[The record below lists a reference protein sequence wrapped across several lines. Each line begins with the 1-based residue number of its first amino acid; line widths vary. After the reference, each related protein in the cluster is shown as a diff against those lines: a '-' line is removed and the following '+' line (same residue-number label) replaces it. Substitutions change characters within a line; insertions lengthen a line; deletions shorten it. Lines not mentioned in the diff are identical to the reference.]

1 MNIFKLSFKNIFHKP
16 VGTILSIVLLTLAVG
31 IISILIHVNSSI
43 ENQMNNNL
51 KGIDMVV
58 GAKGSPLQLILS
70 SVYHVDSPTGNI
82 SLADAKSIIN
92 NRMVKNSTK
101 LSFGDNFKG
110 FKIVGTEKN
119 FLELYN
125 CKFENGRV
133 WEKSLEAV
141 VGKKAAEI
149 LNLKIGDEFISTHG
163 LGDYGE
169 SHEDSKFKV
178 VGVLD
183 YSGSVADQLIL
194 TSLESVWDIHK
205 EHDHNH
211 DHDEEQDHDHDEE
224 HNHDHDEEHDHDHD
238 EEHDHDHDEE
248 HDHDHDEEHDHDHDE
263 EHDHGDEDEKEIT
276 SILIK
281 FDSPMNIISFPR
293 YINEETNMQAAVP
306 SYEISRL
313 FKIFGIG
320 LETLTYLAYLIM
332 FVSGLSLFLNLLN
345 SLRERKYEMALI
357 RTIGG
362 TKIQTSLMLFYESII
377 LCIIGFFGGIILSR
391 IGILVTSNLLEESLN
406 YSISIPIFLSS
417 QELLLLIF
425 SISIGIFSCIIP
437 AFTVYK
443 MNISKTLTDE

>member
-101 LSFGDNFKG
+101 LSFGDNHKG
-110 FKIVGTEKN
+110 FKIVGTEKS

-125 CKFENGRV
+125 CNIENGRV

-149 LNLKIGDEFISTHG
+149 LELNVGDEFTSTHG

-169 SHEDSKFKV
+169 SHEDSEFKV
-178 VGVLD
+178 VGILE

-194 TSLESVWDIHK
+194 TSIESVWDIHK
-205 EHDHNH
+205 
-211 DHDEEQDHDHDEE
+211 E
-224 HNHDHDEEHDHDHD
+224 HNHDHDEEHDHNHD
-238 EEHDHDHDEE
+238 EEHNHN
-248 HDHDHDEEHDHDHDE
+248 HDE
-263 EHDHGDEDEKEIT
+263 EHDHGDDDEKEIT

-362 TKIQTSLMLFYESII
+362 TKIQTSLMLFYESVI

-406 YSISIPIFLSS
+406 YSISMPIFLSS
-417 QELLLLIF
+417 QELILLIF
-425 SISIGIFSCIIP
+425 SISIGIISCIIP
-437 AFTVYK
+437 AFNVYK
-443 MNISKTLTDE
+443 MNISKTLSDE

>member
-16 VGTILSIVLLTLAVG
+16 VGTVLSIVLLTLAVG
-31 IISILIHVNSSI
+31 IISILIHVNASI

-82 SLADAKSIIN
+82 SLADAHSITR

-101 LSFGDNFKG
+101 LSFGDNYKG

-119 FLELYN
+119 FLELYK
-125 CKFENGRV
+125 CDIEDGRI
-133 WEKSLEAV
+133 WKKSLEAV
-141 VGKKAAEI
+141 VGNKVAEI
-149 LNLKIGDEFISTHG
+149 LELKIGDEFTSSHG

-169 SHEDSKFKV
+169 SHEDSVFKV
-178 VGVLD
+178 VGILKT
-183 YSGSVADQLIL
+183 SNSVADQLIL
-194 TSLESVWDIHK
+194 TSLESVWDIHD
-205 EHDHNH
+205 DHVH
-211 DHDEEQDHDHDEE
+211 VHEEEPDQDHE
-224 HNHDHDEEHDHDHD
+224 EEHDHDHD
-238 EEHDHDHDEE
+238 EEHEHDE
-248 HDHDHDEEHDHDHDE
+248 DS
-263 EHDHGDEDEKEIT
+263 KEIT
-276 SILIK
+276 SILVK

-320 LETLTYLAYLIM
+320 FETLTYLAYLIM

-345 SLRERKYEMALI
+345 SLKERKYEMALI

-362 TKIQTSLMLFYESII
+362 TKVQTSLMLFYESII
-377 LCIIGFFGGIILSR
+377 LCIIGFIGGIILSR
-391 IGILVTSNLLEESLN
+391 VGILVISNLLEESLN
-406 YSISIPIFLSS
+406 YSISIPILLSN
-417 QELLLLIF
+417 QEILLLIF
-425 SISIGIFSCIIP
+425 SISIGILACVIP
-437 AFTVYK
+437 AVNVYN
-443 MNISKTLTDE
+443 MNISKTLSDE

>member
-101 LSFGDNFKG
+101 LSFGDNHKG
-110 FKIVGTEKN
+110 FKIVGTEKS

-125 CKFENGRV
+125 CNIENGRV

-149 LNLKIGDEFISTHG
+149 LELNVGDEFTSTHG

-169 SHEDSKFKV
+169 SHEDSEFKV
-178 VGVLD
+178 VGILE

-194 TSLESVWDIHK
+194 TSIESVWDIHK
-205 EHDHNH
+205 EHN
-211 DHDEEQDHDHDEE
+211 HDHDEE

-238 EEHDHDHDEE
+238 EEHNHDHDK
-248 HDHDHDEEHDHDHDE
+248 
-263 EHDHGDEDEKEIT
+263 EHDHGDDDEKEIT

-362 TKIQTSLMLFYESII
+362 TKIQTSLMLFYESVI

-406 YSISIPIFLSS
+406 YSISMPIFLSS
-417 QELLLLIF
+417 QELILLIF
-425 SISIGIFSCIIP
+425 SISIGIISCIIP
-437 AFTVYK
+437 AFNVYK

>member
-43 ENQMNNNL
+43 KNQMNNNL

-82 SLADAKSIIN
+82 SLTDAKSITN

-110 FKIVGTEKN
+110 FKIVGTEKS

-178 VGVLD
+178 VGILD

-194 TSLESVWDIHK
+194 TSLKSVWDIHK

-211 DHDEEQDHDHDEE
+211 GEEHDHDHDEEHDHDHDEE

-248 HDHDHDEEHDHDHDE
+248 HDH
-263 EHDHGDEDEKEIT
+263 GDEDDKEIT

-406 YSISIPIFLSS
+406 YSISMPIFLSS
-417 QELLLLIF
+417 QELILLIF
-425 SISIGIFSCIIP
+425 SISIGIISCIIP
-437 AFTVYK
+437 AFNVYK

>member
-82 SLADAKSIIN
+82 SLTDAKSITN

-110 FKIVGTEKN
+110 FKIVGTEKS

-194 TSLESVWDIHK
+194 TSLKSVWDIHK
-205 EHDHNH
+205 EHD
-211 DHDEEQDHDHDEE
+211 
-224 HNHDHDEEHDHDHD
+224 HDHDEEHDHDHD
-238 EEHDHDHDEE
+238 EEHHHDHDEE

-263 EHDHGDEDEKEIT
+263 EHDHGDEDDKEIT

-362 TKIQTSLMLFYESII
+362 TKSQTSLMLFYESII

-417 QELLLLIF
+417 QELILLIF
-425 SISIGIFSCIIP
+425 SISIGIISCIIP
-437 AFTVYK
+437 AFNVYK

>member
-16 VGTILSIVLLTLAVG
+16 VGTVLSILLLTLAVG
-31 IISILIHVNSSI
+31 IISILIHVNNSI

-82 SLADAKSIIN
+82 SLADANSITR

-101 LSFGDNFKG
+101 LSFGDNYKG

-119 FLELYN
+119 FLELYK
-125 CKFENGRV
+125 CDVEDGKI
-133 WEKSLEAV
+133 WKKSLEAV
-141 VGKKAAEI
+141 VGNKVAEI
-149 LNLKIGDEFISTHG
+149 LELKIGDEFTSSHG

-169 SHEDSKFKV
+169 SHEDSVFKV
-178 VGVLD
+178 VGILET
-183 YSGSVADQLIL
+183 SNSVADQLIL

-205 EHDHNH
+205 EHDH
-211 DHDEEQDHDHDEE
+211 
-224 HNHDHDEEHDHDHD
+224 DHDEEHDHEHD
-238 EEHDHDHDEE
+238 EEHDHEHDEE
-248 HDHDHDEEHDHDHDE
+248 HEH
-263 EHDHGDEDEKEIT
+263 GEDSKEIT
-276 SILIK
+276 SILVK

-320 LETLTYLAYLIM
+320 FETLTYLAYLIM

-345 SLRERKYEMALI
+345 SLKERKYEMALI

-362 TKIQTSLMLFYESII
+362 TKVQTSLMLFYESII
-377 LCIIGFFGGIILSR
+377 LCIIGFIGGIILSR
-391 IGILVTSNLLEESLN
+391 VGILVISNLLEESLN
-406 YSISIPIFLSS
+406 YSISIPVLLSN
-417 QELLLLIF
+417 QEILLLIF
-425 SISIGIFSCIIP
+425 SISIGILACVIP
-437 AFTVYK
+437 AVNVYN
-443 MNISKTLTDE
+443 MNISKTLSDE

>member
-101 LSFGDNFKG
+101 LSFGDNHKG
-110 FKIVGTEKN
+110 FKIVGTEKS

-125 CKFENGRV
+125 CNIENGRV

-149 LNLKIGDEFISTHG
+149 LELNVGDEFTSTHG

-169 SHEDSKFKV
+169 SHEDSEFKV
-178 VGVLD
+178 VGILE

-194 TSLESVWDIHK
+194 TSIESVWDIHK
-205 EHDHNH
+205 EHN
-211 DHDEEQDHDHDEE
+211 HDHDEE

-238 EEHDHDHDEE
+238 EEHDH
-248 HDHDHDEEHDHDHDE
+248 
-263 EHDHGDEDEKEIT
+263 GDDDEKEIT

-362 TKIQTSLMLFYESII
+362 TKIQTSLMLFYESVI

-406 YSISIPIFLSS
+406 YSISMPIFLSS
-417 QELLLLIF
+417 QELILLIF
-425 SISIGIFSCIIP
+425 SISIGIISCIIP
-437 AFTVYK
+437 AFNVYK

>member
-16 VGTILSIVLLTLAVG
+16 VGTVLSIVLLTLAVG
-31 IISILIHVNSSI
+31 IISILIHVNASI

-82 SLADAKSIIN
+82 SLADANSITR

-101 LSFGDNFKG
+101 LSFGDNYKG
-110 FKIVGTEKN
+110 FKIVGTEKK
-119 FLELYN
+119 FLELYK
-125 CKFENGRV
+125 CDVEDGRI
-133 WEKSLEAV
+133 WKKSLEAV
-141 VGKKAAEI
+141 VGNKVAEI
-149 LNLKIGDEFISTHG
+149 LELKIGDEFTSSHG

-169 SHEDSKFKV
+169 SHEDSVFKV
-178 VGVLD
+178 VGILKT
-183 YSGSVADQLIL
+183 SNSVADQLIL

-205 EHDHNH
+205 EHDH
-211 DHDEEQDHDHDEE
+211 
-224 HNHDHDEEHDHDHD
+224 DHDEEHDHDHD
-238 EEHDHDHDEE
+238 EEHE
-248 HDHDHDEEHDHDHDE
+248 H
-263 EHDHGDEDEKEIT
+263 GEDSKEIT
-276 SILIK
+276 SILVK

-320 LETLTYLAYLIM
+320 FETLTYLAYLIM

-345 SLRERKYEMALI
+345 SLKERKYEMALI

-362 TKIQTSLMLFYESII
+362 TKVQTSLMLFYESII
-377 LCIIGFFGGIILSR
+377 LCIIGFIGGIILSR
-391 IGILVTSNLLEESLN
+391 VGILVISNLLEESLN
-406 YSISIPIFLSS
+406 YSISIPVLLSN
-417 QELLLLIF
+417 QEILLLIF
-425 SISIGIFSCIIP
+425 SISIGILACVIP
-437 AFTVYK
+437 AVNVYN
-443 MNISKTLTDE
+443 MNISKTLSDE

>member
-82 SLADAKSIIN
+82 SLADARSITE

-101 LSFGDNFKG
+101 LSFGDNYKG
-110 FKIVGTEKN
+110 FKIVGTEES

-125 CKFENGRV
+125 CKFENGKV
-133 WEKSLEAV
+133 WKESLEAV
-141 VGKKAAEI
+141 VGKKASEI
-149 LNLKIGDEFISTHG
+149 LDLKIGDEFTSTHG

-169 SHEDSKFKV
+169 SHEDSVFKV
-178 VGVLD
+178 VGILEH
-183 YSGSVADQLIL
+183 SGSVADQLIL

-205 EHDHNH
+205 EHDHEH
-211 DHDEEQDHDHDEE
+211 DDQHDHDHD
-224 HNHDHDEEHDHDHD
+224 EHDHDHD
-238 EEHDHDHDEE
+238 EHYHDDEHNHDHDDEHN
-248 HDHDHDEEHDHDHDE
+248 HDHD
-263 EHDHGDEDEKEIT
+263 DEKEIT

-320 LETLTYLAYLIM
+320 FETLTYLAYLIM

-362 TKIQTSLMLFYESII
+362 TKVQTSLMLFYESII
-377 LCIIGFFGGIILSR
+377 LCVIGFFGGIILSR

-417 QELLLLIF
+417 QELILLIF
-425 SISIGIFSCIIP
+425 SISIGVFSCIIP
-437 AFTVYK
+437 AFSVYK

>member
-16 VGTILSIVLLTLAVG
+16 VGTVLSIVLLTLAVG
-31 IISILIHVNSSI
+31 IISILIHVNASI

-82 SLADAKSIIN
+82 SLADANSITR

-101 LSFGDNFKG
+101 LSFGDNYKG

-119 FLELYN
+119 FLELYK
-125 CKFENGRV
+125 CDVEDGRI
-133 WEKSLEAV
+133 WKKSLEAV
-141 VGKKAAEI
+141 VGNKVAEI
-149 LNLKIGDEFISTHG
+149 LELKIGDEFTSSHG

-169 SHEDSKFKV
+169 SHEDSVFKV
-178 VGVLD
+178 VGILET
-183 YSGSVADQLIL
+183 SNSVADQLIL

-205 EHDHNH
+205 E
-211 DHDEEQDHDHDEE
+211 
-224 HNHDHDEEHDHDHD
+224 HDHDEEHDHDHD

-248 HDHDHDEEHDHDHDE
+248 HDHDHDEEHDYDHDE
-263 EHDHGDEDEKEIT
+263 EHDHDHDEDSKEIT
-276 SILIK
+276 SILVK

-320 LETLTYLAYLIM
+320 FETLTYLAYLIM

-345 SLRERKYEMALI
+345 SLKERKYEMALI

-362 TKIQTSLMLFYESII
+362 TKVQTSLMLFYESII
-377 LCIIGFFGGIILSR
+377 LCIIGFVGGIILSR

-406 YSISIPIFLSS
+406 YSISIPILLSN
-417 QELLLLIF
+417 QEILLLIF
-425 SISIGIFSCIIP
+425 SISIGILACVIP
-437 AFTVYK
+437 AVNVYN
-443 MNISKTLTDE
+443 MNISKTLSDE

>member
-16 VGTILSIVLLTLAVG
+16 VGTVLSIVLLTLAVG
-31 IISILIHVNSSI
+31 IISILIHVNASI
-43 ENQMNNNL
+43 ENQMSNNL

-82 SLADAKSIIN
+82 SLADANSITK

-101 LSFGDNFKG
+101 LSFGDNYKG
-110 FKIVGTEKN
+110 FKILGTEKN
-119 FLELYN
+119 FLELYKCN
-125 CKFENGRV
+125 LEYGRI
-133 WEKSLEAV
+133 WKKSLDAV
-141 VGKKAAEI
+141 LGNKVAEI
-149 LNLKIGDEFISTHG
+149 LKLKIGDEFTSSHG

-169 SHEDSKFKV
+169 SHEDSVFKV
-178 VGVLD
+178 VGILET
-183 YSGSVADQLIL
+183 SNSVADQLIL

-205 EHDHNH
+205 
-211 DHDEEQDHDHDEE
+211 
-224 HNHDHDEEHDHDHD
+224 EHDHDHD

-248 HDHDHDEEHDHDHDE
+248 HDHDHDEDS
-263 EHDHGDEDEKEIT
+263 KEIT
-276 SILIK
+276 SILVK

-320 LETLTYLAYLIM
+320 FETLTYLAYLIM

-345 SLRERKYEMALI
+345 SLKERKYEMALI

-362 TKIQTSLMLFYESII
+362 TKVQTSLMLFYESII
-377 LCIIGFFGGIILSR
+377 LCIIGFIGGIILSR

-406 YSISIPIFLSS
+406 YSISIPVLLSNQEIF
-417 QELLLLIF
+417 LLIF
-425 SISIGIFSCIIP
+425 SISIGIFACIIP
-437 AFTVYK
+437 AVNVYN
-443 MNISKTLTDE
+443 MNISKTLSSE

>member
-1 MNIFKLSFKNIFHKP
+1 MNIFILSFKNIFHKP
-16 VGTILSIVLLTLAVG
+16 VGTVLSILLLTLAVG
-31 IISILIHVNSSI
+31 IISILIHVNNSI

-82 SLADAKSIIN
+82 SLADANSITR

-101 LSFGDNFKG
+101 LSFGDNYKG

-119 FLELYN
+119 FLELYK
-125 CKFENGRV
+125 CDVEDGRI
-133 WEKSLEAV
+133 WKKSLEAV
-141 VGKKAAEI
+141 VGNKVAEI
-149 LNLKIGDEFISTHG
+149 LELKIGDEFTSSHG

-169 SHEDSKFKV
+169 SHEDSVFKV
-178 VGVLD
+178 VGILET
-183 YSGSVADQLIL
+183 SNSVADQLIL

-205 EHDHNH
+205 EHDH
-211 DHDEEQDHDHDEE
+211 E
-224 HNHDHDEEHDHDHD
+224 HDEEHDHEHD
-238 EEHDHDHDEE
+238 EEHE
-248 HDHDHDEEHDHDHDE
+248 H
-263 EHDHGDEDEKEIT
+263 GEDSKEIT
-276 SILIK
+276 SILVK

-320 LETLTYLAYLIM
+320 FETLTYLAYLIM

-345 SLRERKYEMALI
+345 SLKERKYEMALI

-377 LCIIGFFGGIILSR
+377 LCIIGFIGGIILSR
-391 IGILVTSNLLEESLN
+391 VGILVISNLLEESLN
-406 YSISIPIFLSS
+406 YSISIPVLLSN
-417 QELLLLIF
+417 QEILLLIF
-425 SISIGIFSCIIP
+425 SISIGILACVIP
-437 AFTVYK
+437 AVNVYN
-443 MNISKTLTDE
+443 MNISKTLSDE

>member
-16 VGTILSIVLLTLAVG
+16 VGTVLSIVLLTLAVG
-31 IISILIHVNSSI
+31 IISILIHVNASI

-82 SLADAKSIIN
+82 SLADANSITR

-101 LSFGDNFKG
+101 LSFGDNYNG

-119 FLELYN
+119 FLELYK
-125 CKFENGRV
+125 CDVQDGRI
-133 WEKSLEAV
+133 WKKSLEAV
-141 VGKKAAEI
+141 VGNKVAEI
-149 LNLKIGDEFISTHG
+149 LGLKIGDEFISSHG

-169 SHEDSKFKV
+169 SHEDSVFKV
-178 VGVLD
+178 VGILET
-183 YSGSVADQLIL
+183 SNSVADQLIL

-205 EHDHNH
+205 EHDH
-211 DHDEEQDHDHDEE
+211 DHDEE
-224 HNHDHDEEHDHDHD
+224 HDYDHDEEHDHDHD
-238 EEHDHDHDEE
+238 EDS
-248 HDHDHDEEHDHDHDE
+248 
-263 EHDHGDEDEKEIT
+263 KEIT
-276 SILIK
+276 SILVK
-281 FDSPMNIISFPR
+281 FDRPMNIISFPR

-320 LETLTYLAYLIM
+320 FETLTYLAYLIM

-345 SLRERKYEMALI
+345 SLKERKYEMALI

-362 TKIQTSLMLFYESII
+362 TKVQTSLMLFYESII
-377 LCIIGFFGGIILSR
+377 LCIIGFVGGIILSR

-406 YSISIPIFLSS
+406 YSISIPILLSN
-417 QELLLLIF
+417 QEILLLIF
-425 SISIGIFSCIIP
+425 SISIGILACVIP
-437 AFTVYK
+437 AVNVYN
-443 MNISKTLTDE
+443 MNISKTLSDE

>member
-16 VGTILSIVLLTLAVG
+16 VGTVLSIVLLTLAVG
-31 IISILIHVNSSI
+31 IISILIHVNASI

-82 SLADAKSIIN
+82 SLADANSITR

-101 LSFGDNFKG
+101 LSFGDNYKG

-119 FLELYN
+119 FLELYK
-125 CKFENGRV
+125 CDVQDGRI
-133 WEKSLEAV
+133 WKKSLEAV
-141 VGKKAAEI
+141 VGNKVAEI
-149 LNLKIGDEFISTHG
+149 LELKIGDEFISSHG

-169 SHEDSKFKV
+169 SHEDSVFKV
-178 VGVLD
+178 VGILET
-183 YSGSVADQLIL
+183 SNSVADQLIL

-205 EHDHNH
+205 EHDH
-211 DHDEEQDHDHDEE
+211 
-224 HNHDHDEEHDHDHD
+224 DHDEEHDHDHD
-238 EEHDHDHDEE
+238 EEHDHD
-248 HDHDHDEEHDHDHDE
+248 
-263 EHDHGDEDEKEIT
+263 EDSKEIT
-276 SILIK
+276 SILVK

-320 LETLTYLAYLIM
+320 FETLTYLAYLIM

-345 SLRERKYEMALI
+345 SLKERKYEMALI

-362 TKIQTSLMLFYESII
+362 TKVQTSLML
-377 LCIIGFFGGIILSR
+377 
-391 IGILVTSNLLEESLN
+391 SL
-406 YSISIPIFLSS
+406 IHI
-417 QELLLLIF
+417 
-425 SISIGIFSCIIP
+425 
-437 AFTVYK
+437 
-443 MNISKTLTDE
+443 

>member
-31 IISILIHVNSSI
+31 IISILIHVNASI

-82 SLADAKSIIN
+82 SLADANSITR

-101 LSFGDNFKG
+101 LSFGDNYKG

-119 FLELYN
+119 FLELYK
-125 CKFENGRV
+125 CDVEDGRI
-133 WEKSLEAV
+133 WKKSLEAV
-141 VGKKAAEI
+141 VGNKVAEI
-149 LNLKIGDEFISTHG
+149 LELKIGDEFTSSHG

-169 SHEDSKFKV
+169 SHEDSVFKV
-178 VGVLD
+178 VGILET
-183 YSGSVADQLIL
+183 SNSVADQLIL

-205 EHDHNH
+205 EHNH
-211 DHDEEQDHDHDEE
+211 DHDEEY
-224 HNHDHDEEHDHDHD
+224 
-238 EEHDHDHDEE
+238 
-248 HDHDHDEEHDHDHDE
+248 DHDHDE
-263 EHDHGDEDEKEIT
+263 EHDHGEDSNEIT
-276 SILIK
+276 SILVK

-320 LETLTYLAYLIM
+320 FETLTYLAYLIM

-345 SLRERKYEMALI
+345 SLKERKYEMALI

-362 TKIQTSLMLFYESII
+362 TKVQTSLMLFYESII
-377 LCIIGFFGGIILSR
+377 LCIIGFIGGIILSR
-391 IGILVTSNLLEESLN
+391 AGILVISNLLEESLN
-406 YSISIPIFLSS
+406 YSISIPVLLSN
-417 QELLLLIF
+417 QEILLLIF
-425 SISIGIFSCIIP
+425 SISIGILACVIP
-437 AFTVYK
+437 AVNVYN
-443 MNISKTLTDE
+443 MNISKTLSDE

>member
-1 MNIFKLSFKNIFHKP
+1 MNIFRLSFKNIFHKP
-16 VGTILSIVLLTLAVG
+16 VGTVLSIVLLTLAVG
-31 IISILIHVNSSI
+31 IISILIHVNASI

-82 SLADAKSIIN
+82 SLADANSITK
-92 NRMVKNSTK
+92 NRMVKNSIK

-125 CKFENGRV
+125 CDVQDGRI
-133 WEKSLEAV
+133 WKKSLEAV
-141 VGKKAAEI
+141 VGNKVAEI
-149 LNLKIGDEFISTHG
+149 LELKIGDEFISSHG

-169 SHEDSKFKV
+169 SHEDSVFKV
-178 VGVLD
+178 VGILET
-183 YSGSVADQLIL
+183 SNSVADQLIL
-194 TSLESVWDIHK
+194 TSLESVWDMHK
-205 EHDHNH
+205 EHV
-211 DHDEEQDHDHDEE
+211 
-224 HNHDHDEEHDHDHD
+224 HDHDEEHDHDHD
-238 EEHDHDHDEE
+238 EDS
-248 HDHDHDEEHDHDHDE
+248 
-263 EHDHGDEDEKEIT
+263 KEIT
-276 SILIK
+276 SILVK

-320 LETLTYLAYLIM
+320 FETLTYLAYLIM

-345 SLRERKYEMALI
+345 SLKERKYEMALI

-362 TKIQTSLMLFYESII
+362 TKVQTSLMLFYESII
-377 LCIIGFFGGIILSR
+377 LCIIGFIGGIILSR

-406 YSISIPIFLSS
+406 YSISIPLLLSNQEIF
-417 QELLLLIF
+417 LLIF
-425 SISIGIFSCIIP
+425 SISIGIFACIIP
-437 AFTVYK
+437 AVNVYN
-443 MNISKTLTDE
+443 MNISKTLSSE

>member
-16 VGTILSIVLLTLAVG
+16 VGTVLSILLLTLAVG
-31 IISILIHVNSSI
+31 IISILIHVNNSI

-82 SLADAKSIIN
+82 SLADANSITR

-101 LSFGDNFKG
+101 LSFGDNYKG

-119 FLELYN
+119 FLELYK
-125 CKFENGRV
+125 CDVEDGRI
-133 WEKSLEAV
+133 WKKSLEAV
-141 VGKKAAEI
+141 VGNKVAEI
-149 LNLKIGDEFISTHG
+149 LELKIGDEFTSSHG

-169 SHEDSKFKV
+169 SHEDSVFKV
-178 VGVLD
+178 VGILET
-183 YSGSVADQLIL
+183 SNSVADQLIL

-205 EHDHNH
+205 EHD
-211 DHDEEQDHDHDEE
+211 
-224 HNHDHDEEHDHDHD
+224 HDHDEEHDHDHD

-263 EHDHGDEDEKEIT
+263 EHYNDEDSKEIT

-320 LETLTYLAYLIM
+320 FETLTYLAYLIM

-345 SLRERKYEMALI
+345 SLKERKYEMALI

-377 LCIIGFFGGIILSR
+377 LCIIGFIGGIILSR
-391 IGILVTSNLLEESLN
+391 VGILVISNLLEESLN
-406 YSISIPIFLSS
+406 YSISIPVLLSN
-417 QELLLLIF
+417 QEILLLIF
-425 SISIGIFSCIIP
+425 SISIGILACVIP
-437 AFTVYK
+437 AVNVYN
-443 MNISKTLTDE
+443 MNISKTLSDE

>member
-16 VGTILSIVLLTLAVG
+16 VGTVLSIVLLTLAVG
-31 IISILIHVNSSI
+31 IISILIHVNASI

-82 SLADAKSIIN
+82 SLADANSITR

-101 LSFGDNFKG
+101 LSFGDNYKG

-119 FLELYN
+119 FLELYK
-125 CKFENGRV
+125 CDVEDGRI
-133 WEKSLEAV
+133 WKKSLEAV
-141 VGKKAAEI
+141 VGNKVAEI
-149 LNLKIGDEFISTHG
+149 LELKIGDEFTSSHG

-169 SHEDSKFKV
+169 SHEDSVFKV
-178 VGVLD
+178 VGILKT
-183 YSGSVADQLIL
+183 SNSVADQLIL

-205 EHDHNH
+205 EHDH
-211 DHDEEQDHDHDEE
+211 E
-224 HNHDHDEEHDHDHD
+224 HDEEHDHEHD
-238 EEHDHDHDEE
+238 EEHE
-248 HDHDHDEEHDHDHDE
+248 H
-263 EHDHGDEDEKEIT
+263 GEDSKEIT
-276 SILIK
+276 SILVK

-320 LETLTYLAYLIM
+320 FETLTYLAYLIM

-345 SLRERKYEMALI
+345 SLKERKYEMALI

-377 LCIIGFFGGIILSR
+377 LCIIGFIGGIILSR
-391 IGILVTSNLLEESLN
+391 VGILVISNLLEESLN
-406 YSISIPIFLSS
+406 YSISIPVLLSN
-417 QELLLLIF
+417 QEILLLIF
-425 SISIGIFSCIIP
+425 SISIGILACVIP
-437 AFTVYK
+437 AVNVYN
-443 MNISKTLTDE
+443 MNISKTLSDE

>member
-31 IISILIHVNSSI
+31 IISILIHVNASI

-82 SLADAKSIIN
+82 SLADANSITR

-101 LSFGDNFKG
+101 LSFGDNYNG

-119 FLELYN
+119 FLELYK
-125 CKFENGRV
+125 CDVEDGRI
-133 WEKSLEAV
+133 WKKSLEAV
-141 VGKKAAEI
+141 VGNKVAEI
-149 LNLKIGDEFISTHG
+149 LELKIGDEFTSSHG

-169 SHEDSKFKV
+169 SHEDSVFKV
-178 VGVLD
+178 VGILET
-183 YSGSVADQLIL
+183 SNSVADQLIL

-205 EHDHNH
+205 EHDH
-211 DHDEEQDHDHDEE
+211 
-224 HNHDHDEEHDHDHD
+224 DEEHDHDHD
-238 EEHDHDHDEE
+238 EEHDYDHDEE
-248 HDHDHDEEHDHDHDE
+248 HDHDHDEDS
-263 EHDHGDEDEKEIT
+263 KEIT
-276 SILIK
+276 SILVK

-320 LETLTYLAYLIM
+320 FETLTYLAYLIM

-345 SLRERKYEMALI
+345 SLKERKYEMALI

-362 TKIQTSLMLFYESII
+362 TKVQTSLMLFYESII
-377 LCIIGFFGGIILSR
+377 LCIIGFVGGIILSR

-406 YSISIPIFLSS
+406 YSISIPILLSN
-417 QELLLLIF
+417 QEILLLIF
-425 SISIGIFSCIIP
+425 SISIGILACVIP
-437 AFTVYK
+437 AVNVYN
-443 MNISKTLTDE
+443 MNISKTLSDE

>member
-82 SLADAKSIIN
+82 SLADAISITD

-101 LSFGDNFKG
+101 LSFGDNYKG
-110 FKIVGTEKN
+110 FKIVGTEES

-125 CKFENGRV
+125 CKFENGKV
-133 WEKSLEAV
+133 WKESLEAV
-141 VGKKAAEI
+141 VGKKASEI
-149 LNLKIGDEFISTHG
+149 LDLKIGDEFTSTHG

-169 SHEDSKFKV
+169 SHEDSVFKV
-178 VGVLD
+178 VGILEH
-183 YSGSVADQLIL
+183 SGSVADQLIL

-205 EHDHNH
+205 EHDHEHDDEH
-211 DHDEEQDHDHDEE
+211 DHEHDD
-224 HNHDHDEEHDHDHD
+224 EHDHDHD
-238 EEHDHDHDEE
+238 EHDHDHDEHDHE
-248 HDHDHDEEHDHDHDE
+248 HD
-263 EHDHGDEDEKEIT
+263 DEKEIT

-281 FDSPMNIISFPR
+281 FDNPMNIISFPR
-293 YINEETNMQAAVP
+293 YINEETDMQAAVP

-320 LETLTYLAYLIM
+320 FETLTYLAYLIM

-362 TKIQTSLMLFYESII
+362 TKVQTSLMLFYESII
-377 LCIIGFFGGIILSR
+377 LCVIGFFGGIILSR

-417 QELLLLIF
+417 QELILLIF
-425 SISIGIFSCIIP
+425 SISIGVFSCIIP
-437 AFTVYK
+437 AFSVYK

>member
-1 MNIFKLSFKNIFHKP
+1 MNIFILSFKNIFHKP
-16 VGTILSIVLLTLAVG
+16 VGTVLSILLLTLAVG
-31 IISILIHVNSSI
+31 IISILIHVNNSI

-82 SLADAKSIIN
+82 SLADANSITR

-101 LSFGDNFKG
+101 LSFGDNYKG

-119 FLELYN
+119 FLELYK
-125 CKFENGRV
+125 CDVEDGRI
-133 WEKSLEAV
+133 WKKSLEAV
-141 VGKKAAEI
+141 VGNKVAEI
-149 LNLKIGDEFISTHG
+149 LELKIGDEFTSSHG

-169 SHEDSKFKV
+169 SHEDSVFKV
-178 VGVLD
+178 VGILET
-183 YSGSVADQLIL
+183 SNSVADQLIL

-205 EHDHNH
+205 EHDH
-211 DHDEEQDHDHDEE
+211 
-224 HNHDHDEEHDHDHD
+224 DHDEEHDHDHD
-238 EEHDHDHDEE
+238 EEHDHEHDEEYDHEHDEE
-248 HDHDHDEEHDHDHDE
+248 HDHEHDEEHDHEHDE
-263 EHDHGDEDEKEIT
+263 EHEHGEDSKEIT
-276 SILIK
+276 SILVK

-320 LETLTYLAYLIM
+320 FETLTYLAYLIM

-345 SLRERKYEMALI
+345 SLKERKYEMALI

-377 LCIIGFFGGIILSR
+377 LCIIGFIGGIILSR
-391 IGILVTSNLLEESLN
+391 VGILVISNLLEESLN
-406 YSISIPIFLSS
+406 YSISIPVLLSNQEIF
-417 QELLLLIF
+417 LLIF
-425 SISIGIFSCIIP
+425 SISIGILACVIP
-437 AFTVYK
+437 AVNVYN
-443 MNISKTLTDE
+443 MNISKTLSDE

>member
-16 VGTILSIVLLTLAVG
+16 VGTVLSIVLLTLAVG
-31 IISILIHVNSSI
+31 IISILIHVNASI

-82 SLADAKSIIN
+82 SLADANSITR

-101 LSFGDNFKG
+101 LSFGDNYKG

-119 FLELYN
+119 FLELYK
-125 CKFENGRV
+125 CDVEDGRI
-133 WEKSLEAV
+133 WKKSLEAV
-141 VGKKAAEI
+141 VGNKVAEI
-149 LNLKIGDEFISTHG
+149 LELKIGDEFTSSHG

-169 SHEDSKFKV
+169 SHEDSVFKV
-178 VGVLD
+178 VGILKT
-183 YSGSVADQLIL
+183 SNSVADQLIL

-205 EHDHNH
+205 EH
-211 DHDEEQDHDHDEE
+211 
-224 HNHDHDEEHDHDHD
+224 NHDHDEEHDHDHD
-238 EEHDHDHDEE
+238 EENE
-248 HDHDHDEEHDHDHDE
+248 H
-263 EHDHGDEDEKEIT
+263 GEDSKEIT
-276 SILIK
+276 SILVK

-320 LETLTYLAYLIM
+320 VETLTYLAYLIM

-345 SLRERKYEMALI
+345 SLKERKYEMALI

-362 TKIQTSLMLFYESII
+362 TKVQTSLMLFYESII
-377 LCIIGFFGGIILSR
+377 LCIIGFIGGIILSR
-391 IGILVTSNLLEESLN
+391 VGILVISNLLEESLN
-406 YSISIPIFLSS
+406 YSISIPILLSN
-417 QELLLLIF
+417 QEILLLIF
-425 SISIGIFSCIIP
+425 SISIGILACVIP
-437 AFTVYK
+437 AVNVYN
-443 MNISKTLTDE
+443 MNISKTLSDE

>member
-16 VGTILSIVLLTLAVG
+16 VGTVLSIVLLTLAVG
-31 IISILIHVNSSI
+31 IISILIHVNASI

-82 SLADAKSIIN
+82 SLADAHSITR

-101 LSFGDNFKG
+101 LSFGDNYKG

-119 FLELYN
+119 FLELYK
-125 CKFENGRV
+125 CDIEDGRI
-133 WEKSLEAV
+133 WKKSLEAV
-141 VGKKAAEI
+141 VGNKVAEI
-149 LNLKIGDEFISTHG
+149 LELKIGDEFTSSHG

-169 SHEDSKFKV
+169 SHEDSVFKV
-178 VGVLD
+178 VGILKT
-183 YSGSVADQLIL
+183 SNSVADQLIL

-205 EHDHNH
+205 
-211 DHDEEQDHDHDEE
+211 E

-248 HDHDHDEEHDHDHDE
+248 HEH
-263 EHDHGDEDEKEIT
+263 GEDSKEIT
-276 SILIK
+276 SILVK

-320 LETLTYLAYLIM
+320 FETLTYLAYLIM

-345 SLRERKYEMALI
+345 SLKERKYEMALI

-362 TKIQTSLMLFYESII
+362 TKVQTSLMLFYESII
-377 LCIIGFFGGIILSR
+377 LCIIGFIGGIILSR
-391 IGILVTSNLLEESLN
+391 VGILVISNLLEESLN
-406 YSISIPIFLSS
+406 YSISIPVLLSN
-417 QELLLLIF
+417 QEILLLIF
-425 SISIGIFSCIIP
+425 SISIGIFACVLP
-437 AFTVYK
+437 AVNVYN
-443 MNISKTLTDE
+443 MNISKTLSDE

>member
-31 IISILIHVNSSI
+31 IISILIHVNASI

-82 SLADAKSIIN
+82 SLADANSITR

-101 LSFGDNFKG
+101 LSFGDNYKG

-119 FLELYN
+119 FLELYK
-125 CKFENGRV
+125 CDVEDGRI
-133 WEKSLEAV
+133 WKKSLEAV
-141 VGKKAAEI
+141 VGNKVAEI
-149 LNLKIGDEFISTHG
+149 LELKIGDEFTSSHG
-163 LGDYGE
+163 MGDYGE
-169 SHEDSKFKV
+169 SHEDSVFKV
-178 VGVLD
+178 VGILET
-183 YSGSVADQLIL
+183 SNSVADQLIL

-205 EHDHNH
+205 E
-211 DHDEEQDHDHDEE
+211 
-224 HNHDHDEEHDHDHD
+224 HDHDEEHDHDHD

-263 EHDHGDEDEKEIT
+263 DSKEIT
-276 SILIK
+276 SILVK
-281 FDSPMNIISFPR
+281 FDRPMNIISFPR

-320 LETLTYLAYLIM
+320 FETLTYLAYLIM

-345 SLRERKYEMALI
+345 SLKERKYEMALI
-357 RTIGG
+357 RAIGG
-362 TKIQTSLMLFYESII
+362 TKVQTSLMLFYESII
-377 LCIIGFFGGIILSR
+377 LCIIGFVGGIILSR

-406 YSISIPIFLSS
+406 YSISIPILLSN
-417 QELLLLIF
+417 QEILLLIF
-425 SISIGIFSCIIP
+425 SISIGILACVIP
-437 AFTVYK
+437 AVNVYN
-443 MNISKTLTDE
+443 MNISKTLSDE

>member
-101 LSFGDNFKG
+101 LSFGDNHKG
-110 FKIVGTEKN
+110 FKIVGTEKS

-125 CKFENGRV
+125 CNIENGRV

-149 LNLKIGDEFISTHG
+149 LELNVGDEFTSTHG

-169 SHEDSKFKV
+169 SHEDSEFKV
-178 VGVLD
+178 VGILE

-194 TSLESVWDIHK
+194 TSIESVWDIHK
-205 EHDHNH
+205 
-211 DHDEEQDHDHDEE
+211 
-224 HNHDHDEEHDHDHD
+224 
-238 EEHDHDHDEE
+238 
-248 HDHDHDEEHDHDHDE
+248 EHDHDHDE
-263 EHDHGDEDEKEIT
+263 EHDHGDDDEKEIT

-362 TKIQTSLMLFYESII
+362 TKIQTSLMLFYESVI

-406 YSISIPIFLSS
+406 YSISMPIFLSS
-417 QELLLLIF
+417 QELILLIF
-425 SISIGIFSCIIP
+425 SISIGIISCIIP
-437 AFTVYK
+437 AFNVYK

>member
-82 SLADAKSIIN
+82 SLADAKSITN

-101 LSFGDNFKG
+101 LSFGDNHKG
-110 FKIVGTEKN
+110 FKIVGTEKS

-125 CKFENGRV
+125 CKFENGKKKK
-133 WEKSLEAV
+133 KSLEAV

-149 LNLKIGDEFISTHG
+149 LELNVGDEFTSTHG

-169 SHEDSKFKV
+169 SHEDSEFKV
-178 VGVLD
+178 VGILE

-194 TSLESVWDIHK
+194 TSIESVWDIHK
-205 EHDHNH
+205 EHDH
-211 DHDEEQDHDHDEE
+211 
-224 HNHDHDEEHDHDHD
+224 DHDEEHDH
-238 EEHDHDHDEE
+238 E
-248 HDHDHDEEHDHDHDE
+248 HDEEHDHDHDE
-263 EHDHGDEDEKEIT
+263 EHDHGDEDDKEIT

-362 TKIQTSLMLFYESII
+362 TKVQTCLMLFYESII
-377 LCIIGFFGGIILSR
+377 LCLIGFFGGIILSR
-391 IGILVTSNLLEESLN
+391 IGILITSNLLEESLN
-406 YSISIPIFLSS
+406 YSISMPIFLSS
-417 QELLLLIF
+417 QELILLIF

-437 AFTVYK
+437 AFNVYK

>member
-82 SLADAKSIIN
+82 SLADAKSITN

-211 DHDEEQDHDHDEE
+211 DHDEEHDYDHDEE
-224 HNHDHDEEHDHDHD
+224 HDYDHDEEHDHDHD

-263 EHDHGDEDEKEIT
+263 ERNHGDEDEKEIT

-391 IGILVTSNLLEESLN
+391 IGILITSNLLEESLN
-406 YSISIPIFLSS
+406 YSISMPIFLSS
-417 QELLLLIF
+417 QELILLIF
-425 SISIGIFSCIIP
+425 SISIGIISCIIP
-437 AFTVYK
+437 AFNVYK

>member
-1 MNIFKLSFKNIFHKP
+1 MNIFILSFKNIFHKP
-16 VGTILSIVLLTLAVG
+16 VGTVLSILLLTLAVG
-31 IISILIHVNSSI
+31 IISILIHVNNSI

-82 SLADAKSIIN
+82 SLADANSITR

-101 LSFGDNFKG
+101 LSFGDNYKG

-119 FLELYN
+119 FLELYK
-125 CKFENGRV
+125 CDVEDGRI
-133 WEKSLEAV
+133 WKKSLEAV
-141 VGKKAAEI
+141 VGNKVAEI
-149 LNLKIGDEFISTHG
+149 LELKIGDEFTSSHG

-169 SHEDSKFKV
+169 SHEDSVFKV
-178 VGVLD
+178 VGILET
-183 YSGSVADQLIL
+183 SNSVADQLIL

-205 EHDHNH
+205 EHDH
-211 DHDEEQDHDHDEE
+211 
-224 HNHDHDEEHDHDHD
+224 DHDEEHDHEHDEEYDHEHD
-238 EEHDHDHDEE
+238 EEHDHEHDEE
-248 HDHDHDEEHDHDHDE
+248 HDHEHDEEH
-263 EHDHGDEDEKEIT
+263 EHGEDSKEIT
-276 SILIK
+276 SILVK

-320 LETLTYLAYLIM
+320 FETLTYLAYLIM

-345 SLRERKYEMALI
+345 SLKERKYEMALI

-377 LCIIGFFGGIILSR
+377 LCIIGFIGGIILSR
-391 IGILVTSNLLEESLN
+391 VGILVISNLLEESLN
-406 YSISIPIFLSS
+406 YSISIPVLLSN
-417 QELLLLIF
+417 QEILLLIF
-425 SISIGIFSCIIP
+425 SISIGILACVIP
-437 AFTVYK
+437 AVNVYN
-443 MNISKTLTDE
+443 MNISKTLSDE

>member
-16 VGTILSIVLLTLAVG
+16 VGTVLSILLLTLAVG
-31 IISILIHVNSSI
+31 IISILIHVNNSI

-82 SLADAKSIIN
+82 SLADANSITR

-101 LSFGDNFKG
+101 LSFGDNYKG

-119 FLELYN
+119 FLELYK
-125 CKFENGRV
+125 CDVEDGRI
-133 WEKSLEAV
+133 WKKSLEAV
-141 VGKKAAEI
+141 VGNKVAEI
-149 LNLKIGDEFISTHG
+149 LELKIGDEFTSSHG

-169 SHEDSKFKV
+169 SHEDSVFKV
-178 VGVLD
+178 VGILET
-183 YSGSVADQLIL
+183 SNSVADQLIL

-205 EHDHNH
+205 EHDH
-211 DHDEEQDHDHDEE
+211 E
-224 HNHDHDEEHDHDHD
+224 HDEEHDHEHD
-238 EEHDHDHDEE
+238 EEHE
-248 HDHDHDEEHDHDHDE
+248 H
-263 EHDHGDEDEKEIT
+263 GEDSKEIT
-276 SILIK
+276 SILVK

-320 LETLTYLAYLIM
+320 FETLTYLAYLIM

-345 SLRERKYEMALI
+345 SLKERKYEMALI

-377 LCIIGFFGGIILSR
+377 LCIIGFIGGIILSR
-391 IGILVTSNLLEESLN
+391 VGILVISNLLEESLN
-406 YSISIPIFLSS
+406 YSISIPVLLSN
-417 QELLLLIF
+417 QEILLLIF
-425 SISIGIFSCIIP
+425 SISIGILACVIP
-437 AFTVYK
+437 AVNVYN
-443 MNISKTLTDE
+443 MNISKTLSDE

>member
-101 LSFGDNFKG
+101 LSFGDNHKG
-110 FKIVGTEKN
+110 FKIVGTDKS

-125 CKFENGRV
+125 CNIENGRV

-149 LNLKIGDEFISTHG
+149 LELNVGDEFTSTHG

-169 SHEDSKFKV
+169 SHEDSEFKV
-178 VGVLD
+178 VGILE

-194 TSLESVWDIHK
+194 TSIESVWDIHK
-205 EHDHNH
+205 EHNH
-211 DHDEEQDHDHDEE
+211 DHDEEHDHDHDEE

-248 HDHDHDEEHDHDHDE
+248 HN
-263 EHDHGDEDEKEIT
+263 HGDDDEKEIT

-362 TKIQTSLMLFYESII
+362 TKIQTSLMLFYESVI

-406 YSISIPIFLSS
+406 YSISMPIFLSS
-417 QELLLLIF
+417 QELILLIF
-425 SISIGIFSCIIP
+425 SISIGIISCIIP
-437 AFTVYK
+437 AFNVYK

>member
-16 VGTILSIVLLTLAVG
+16 VGTVLSIVLLTLAVG
-31 IISILIHVNSSI
+31 IISILIHVNASI
-43 ENQMNNNL
+43 ENQMSNNL

-82 SLADAKSIIN
+82 SLADANSITK

-101 LSFGDNFKG
+101 LSFGDNYKG

-119 FLELYN
+119 FLELYKCN
-125 CKFENGRV
+125 LEYGRI
-133 WEKSLEAV
+133 WKKSLDAV
-141 VGKKAAEI
+141 LGNKVAEI
-149 LNLKIGDEFISTHG
+149 LKLKIGDEFTSSHG

-169 SHEDSKFKV
+169 SHEDSVFKV
-178 VGVLD
+178 VGILET
-183 YSGSVADQLIL
+183 SNSVADQLIL

-205 EHDHNH
+205 EHDH
-211 DHDEEQDHDHDEE
+211 
-224 HNHDHDEEHDHDHD
+224 DHDEEHDHDHD
-238 EEHDHDHDEE
+238 EEHDN
-248 HDHDHDEEHDHDHDE
+248 
-263 EHDHGDEDEKEIT
+263 DEDSKEIT

-320 LETLTYLAYLIM
+320 FETLTYLAYLIM

-345 SLRERKYEMALI
+345 SLKERKYEMALI

-362 TKIQTSLMLFYESII
+362 TKVQTSLMLFYESII
-377 LCIIGFFGGIILSR
+377 LCIIGFIGGIILSR

-406 YSISIPIFLSS
+406 YSISIPLLLSNQEIF
-417 QELLLLIF
+417 LLIF
-425 SISIGIFSCIIP
+425 SISIGIFACIIP
-437 AFTVYK
+437 AVNVYN
-443 MNISKTLTDE
+443 MNISKTLSSE

>member
-16 VGTILSIVLLTLAVG
+16 VGTVLSIVLLTLAVG
-31 IISILIHVNSSI
+31 IISILIHVNASI

-82 SLADAKSIIN
+82 SLADANSITR

-101 LSFGDNFKG
+101 LSFGDNYKG

-119 FLELYN
+119 FLELYK
-125 CKFENGRV
+125 CDVQDGRI
-133 WEKSLEAV
+133 WTRSLEAV
-141 VGKKAAEI
+141 VGNKVAEI
-149 LNLKIGDEFISTHG
+149 LELKIGDEFTSSHG

-169 SHEDSKFKV
+169 SHEDSVFKV
-178 VGVLD
+178 VGILET
-183 YSGSVADQLIL
+183 SNSVADQLIL

-205 EHDHNH
+205 EHDH
-211 DHDEEQDHDHDEE
+211 
-224 HNHDHDEEHDHDHD
+224 DEEHDHY
-238 EEHDHDHDEE
+238 
-248 HDHDHDEEHDHDHDE
+248 EEHDHDHDE
-263 EHDHGDEDEKEIT
+263 EHDHGEDSNEIT
-276 SILIK
+276 SILVK

-320 LETLTYLAYLIM
+320 FETLTYLAYLIM

-345 SLRERKYEMALI
+345 SLKERKYEMALI

-362 TKIQTSLMLFYESII
+362 TKVQTSLMLFYESII
-377 LCIIGFFGGIILSR
+377 LCIIGFIGGIILSR
-391 IGILVTSNLLEESLN
+391 VGILVISNLLEESLN
-406 YSISIPIFLSS
+406 YSISIPILLSN
-417 QELLLLIF
+417 QEILLLIF
-425 SISIGIFSCIIP
+425 SISIGILACVIP
-437 AFTVYK
+437 AVNVYN
-443 MNISKTLTDE
+443 MNISKTLSDE

>member
-82 SLADAKSIIN
+82 SLADAKSITN

-110 FKIVGTEKN
+110 FKIVGAEKS

-194 TSLESVWDIHK
+194 TSLESVWDVHK
-205 EHDHNH
+205 DH
-211 DHDEEQDHDHDEE
+211 DHDHDEE
-224 HNHDHDEEHDHDHD
+224 HDHDHDEEHHHDHDEEHDHDHD

-248 HDHDHDEEHDHDHDE
+248 HDHDHDEEHHHDHDE
-263 EHDHGDEDEKEIT
+263 EHDHGDEDDKEIT

-377 LCIIGFFGGIILSR
+377 LCVIGFFGGIILSR
-391 IGILVTSNLLEESLN
+391 IGIFVTSNLLEESLN
-406 YSISIPIFLSS
+406 YSISMPILLSS

-437 AFTVYK
+437 AFNVYK

>member
-16 VGTILSIVLLTLAVG
+16 VGTVLSIVLLTLAVG
-31 IISILIHVNSSI
+31 IISILIHVNASI

-82 SLADAKSIIN
+82 SLADANSITR

-101 LSFGDNFKG
+101 LSFGDNYKG

-119 FLELYN
+119 FLELYK
-125 CKFENGRV
+125 CDVEDGRI
-133 WEKSLEAV
+133 WKKSLEAV
-141 VGKKAAEI
+141 VGNKVAEI
-149 LNLKIGDEFISTHG
+149 LELKIGDEFTSSHG

-169 SHEDSKFKV
+169 SHEDSVFKV
-178 VGVLD
+178 VGILKT
-183 YSGSVADQLIL
+183 SNSVADQLIL

-205 EHDHNH
+205 EHDH
-211 DHDEEQDHDHDEE
+211 DHH
-224 HNHDHDEEHDHDHD
+224 EEHDHDHD
-238 EEHDHDHDEE
+238 EEHE
-248 HDHDHDEEHDHDHDE
+248 H
-263 EHDHGDEDEKEIT
+263 GEDSKEIT
-276 SILIK
+276 SILVK

-320 LETLTYLAYLIM
+320 FETLTYLAYLIM

-345 SLRERKYEMALI
+345 SLKERKYEMALI

-362 TKIQTSLMLFYESII
+362 TKVQTSLMLFYESII
-377 LCIIGFFGGIILSR
+377 LCIIGFIGGIILSR
-391 IGILVTSNLLEESLN
+391 VGILVISNLLEESLN
-406 YSISIPIFLSS
+406 YSISIPILLSN
-417 QELLLLIF
+417 QEILLLIF
-425 SISIGIFSCIIP
+425 SISIGILACVIP
-437 AFTVYK
+437 AVNVYN
-443 MNISKTLTDE
+443 MNISKTLSDE